1 MENNTAVPAQHKWLR
16 ITQATDQPGAHPSVT
31 ENKKK
36 EFKSLLDRSVTTRE
50 IIFVVALIFCLTP
63 FVSPPVALLIG
74 FAMAQFVGHPFLH
87 LNHKATSFL
96 LKVSVVGLGFGMNV
110 QSAIHAGREGI
121 LFTVAS
127 IIGTLSLG
135 LLLGRFL
142 KIEKK
147 TSHLISCGTAI
158 CGGSA
163 IAAISPLIKAEEKQ
177 ISVALGTIFILNSIA
192 LFLFPF
198 IGHQLHLSQMQFG
211 LWSAIAIHDTSSVVG
226 AANKYGAEAL
236 QVATTVKLA
245 RALWIIPVAL
255 LTTLFFKTG
264 KQKIKIPYFIGLF
277 ILGMILNTYL
287 PIIHMVS
294 ARIVD
299 LAKIGLTLTLF
310 LIGAGLSRSVL
321 KSVGLKPLIQ
331 GVALWVVISV
341 AALWAV
347 MHLL

>member
-1 MENNTAVPAQHKWLR
+1 LEKINVLPIQQKLKK
-16 ITQATDQPGAHPSVT
+16 ILEKSV
-31 ENKKK
+31 
-36 EFKSLLDRSVTTRE
+36 SARE
-50 IIFVVALIFCLTP
+50 IIFIIALIFCLTP
-63 FVSPPVALLIG
+63 IVSPPVALLIG
-74 FAMAQFVGHPFLH
+74 FAIAQFAGHPFLH

-96 LKVSVVGLGFGMNV
+96 LKISVVGLGFGMNV
-110 QSAIHAGREGI
+110 QSAVHAGREGF

-127 IIGTLSLG
+127 IVGTLFFG
-135 LLLGRFL
+135 ILLGRFL

-163 IAAISPLIKAEEKQ
+163 IAAISPLIQAEEKQ

-255 LTTLFFKTG
+255 LTTLFFKSA

-277 ILGMILNTYL
+277 ILAMIANTYL
-287 PIIHMVS
+287 PFIHPLS
-294 ARIVD
+294 AKLVD

-310 LIGAGLSRSVL
+310 LIGAGLSNKVL
-321 KSVGLKPLIQ
+321 KSVGIKPLLQ
-331 GVALWVVISV
+331 GIILWIIISVVALY
-341 AALWAV
+341 AV
-347 MHLL
+347 MYFAV